1 MFWPALRSSFF
12 VECYGDHRD
21 LHVLVH
27 SFPTRRSSDLPEQA
41 VLAAAQRTH
50 RGSRQETEFHVAR
63 EVALVVD
70 VAGGA
75 VRALRELVERRHR
88 GLGDTATRA
97 QQIPAHG
104 KQAAAHP
111 LQAELDDRSEEHT
124 SELQSLMR
132 ISYAV

>member
-1 MFWPALRSSFF
+1 MRDGSSD
-12 VECYGDHRD
+12 VC
-21 LHVLVH
+21 
-27 SFPTRRSSDLPEQA
+27 SSDL
-41 VLAAAQRTH
+41 AAQRTH

-75 VRALRELVERRHR
+75 VCALPELVERRHR

-111 LQAELDDRSEEHT
+111 LQAELDDLARRRLPVACRSEEHT
-124 SELQSLMR
+124 SELQSLMS
-132 ISYAV
+132 ISYAG

>member
-1 MFWPALRSSFF
+1 MT
-12 VECYGDHRD
+12 
-21 LHVLVH
+21 H
-27 SFPTRRSSDLPEQA
+27 SFPTRRSSDL
-41 VLAAAQRTH
+41 
-50 RGSRQETEFHVAR
+50 RQETEFHVAR

-111 LQAELDDRSEEHT
+111 LQAELDDLARRRLPVACEGQRTDMQIGRAACRERVC
-124 SELQSLMR
+124 Q
-132 ISYAV
+132 YV

>member
-1 MFWPALRSSFF
+1 M
-12 VECYGDHRD
+12 
-21 LHVLVH
+21 
-27 SFPTRRSSDLPEQA
+27 TRRPPRST
-41 VLAAAQRTH
+41 RTDTLFPYTTLF
-50 RGSRQETEFHVAR
+50 RSR

-111 LQAELDDRSEEHT
+111 LQAELDDLARRRLPVACEGQRT
-124 SELQSLMR
+124 DMR
-132 ISYAV
+132 EVGFLRAQQQRRQIGRATCRERGCRYV